1 MQLAERLVRHRELN
15 VLGRAVEQV
24 HVGPSDDVLTERL
37 AQVLHKAFDD
47 MLECGAD
54 RAQQTASTDLGA
66 QQAQLVFARHGKLD
80 VVDAHDLHALR
91 VDNLLVEHVAGK
103 QEFGRLQVRKTDF
116 GGRRLKVYTRLVD
129 TVDPF
134 APADHKRRLA
144 GTAERER
151 RHVRKNFAGSNTKIV
166 DHAELFAVDVQDR
179 QFEHLTQIIQWCS
192 PSLFLRTRPC
202 RRAIRGLLDIY
213 THARAAR
220 RSALTP
226 RACAESTCMG
236 SSTVWSRFGFHL

>member
-1 MQLAERLVRHRELN
+1 MTVEGLGNGDNRALEPRGKTAKNAAHAHFSAQKTQLRARHRQLK
-15 VLGRAVEQV
+15 VV
-24 HVGPSDDVLTERL
+24 HS
-37 AQVLHKAFDD
+37 
-47 MLECGAD
+47 
-54 RAQQTASTDLGA
+54 
-66 QQAQLVFARHGKLD
+66 
-80 VVDAHDLHALR
+80 HDLKALR
-91 VDNLLVEHVAGK
+91 VDDLLVEHVAGE

-144 GTAERER
+144 GSAERER

-192 PSLFLRTRPC
+192 PS
-202 RRAIRGLLDIY
+202 
-213 THARAAR
+213 
-220 RSALTP
+220 
-226 RACAESTCMG
+226 
-236 SSTVWSRFGFHL
+236 